1 MLSSCASFFDMEP
14 FFFEPLSVD
23 KALTIEIPGVSG
35 FGHLRGLEADF
46 LRAVP
51 QHGLAQ
57 GRQILQT

>member
-1 MLSSCASFFDMEP
+1 M
-14 FFFEPLSVD
+14 
-23 KALTIEIPGVSG
+23 EIPGVSG

-51 QHGLAQ
+51 QHGLAE